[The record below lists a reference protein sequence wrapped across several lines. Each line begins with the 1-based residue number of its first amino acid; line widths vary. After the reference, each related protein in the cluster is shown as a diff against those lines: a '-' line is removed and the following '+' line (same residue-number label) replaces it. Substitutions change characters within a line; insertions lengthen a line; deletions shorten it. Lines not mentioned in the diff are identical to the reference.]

1 MQPQHPQLAVSAAI
15 FRDGKILLV
24 RRARSPAKGFYS
36 LPGGRVEFGETL
48 HAALHREVDE
58 ETALKIEIVGLAG
71 WREVVPGT
79 TGGGHYLIM
88 SFAARWMAGEPVLN
102 DEHDD
107 FKWLDPDAL
116 GDLKTT
122 GGLQEVIQSA
132 RGILGL
138 TTLKPRLAS
147 SALKRHITGAPD
159 PFMSKHLL
167 AIFLLI
173 SVCISGPARAQDAAA
188 PFDGDLQR
196 LAEILGTLHYL
207 RGICGTNEGPKWR
220 NEMQA
225 LIDAE
230 TPSGDR
236 RARMIAGFNR
246 GYNGFQQTYRT
257 CTPAATVAI
266 RRYIEEGSKI
276 SRDLTARYAN

>member
-1 MQPQHPQLAVSAAI
+1 MKRLLTAAS
-15 FRDGKILLV
+15 ILLC
-24 RRARSPAKGFYS
+24 
-36 LPGGRVEFGETL
+36 L
-48 HAALHREVDE
+48 AL
-58 ETALKIEIVGLAG
+58 
-71 WREVVPGT
+71 
-79 TGGGHYLIM
+79 
-88 SFAARWMAGEPVLN
+88 
-102 DEHDD
+102 
-107 FKWLDPDAL
+107 
-116 GDLKTT
+116 
-122 GGLQEVIQSA
+122 
-132 RGILGL
+132 
-138 TTLKPRLAS
+138 
-147 SALKRHITGAPD
+147 
-159 PFMSKHLL
+159 
-167 AIFLLI
+167 
-173 SVCISGPARAQDAAA
+173 PARAQTPPA

-196 LAEILGTLHYL
+196 LAEIMGSLHYL
-207 RGICGTNEGPKWR
+207 RAICGAKEGQKWR